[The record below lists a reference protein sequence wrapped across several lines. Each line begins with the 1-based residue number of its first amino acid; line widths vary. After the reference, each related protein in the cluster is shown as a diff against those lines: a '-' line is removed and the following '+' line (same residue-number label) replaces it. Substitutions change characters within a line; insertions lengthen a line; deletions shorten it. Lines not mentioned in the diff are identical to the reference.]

1 MPKHSFDTCTDLLY
15 GYYLDGSAEAK
26 QALTNVIDDLLY
38 YFGNESS
45 IRLYRGLSFRAAK
58 QRIAFITSLG
68 DQLMLNE
75 QYISSWSTSSNIA
88 QYFAKRKKYG
98 IVISFIVPKR
108 VAADLRVL
116 NFNNELEYILP
127 PGSYKIDKFTLI
139 NR

>member
-1 MPKHSFDTCTDLLY
+1 MPKHSFDTCSDLLY

-45 IRLYRGLSFRAAK
+45 IRLYRGLSFRTAK

-75 QYISSWSTSSNIA
+75 QYVSSWSTSSNIA

-116 NFNNELEYILP
+116 KFNNELEYILP
-127 PGSYKIDKFTLI
+127 PGSYKLDKFTLI
-139 NR
+139 R

>member
-26 QALTNVIDDLLY
+26 QALTNVIDDLLH

-75 QYISSWSTSSNIA
+75 QYVSSWSTSSNIA

-98 IVISFIVPKR
+98 IVISFIVPKS

-116 NFNNELEYILP
+116 KFNNELEYILP
-127 PGSYKIDKFTLI
+127 PGSYKLDKFTLI
-139 NR
+139 R

>member
-1 MPKHSFDTCTDLLY
+1 MPKHSFDACTDLLY

-75 QYISSWSTSSNIA
+75 QYVSSWSTSSNIA
-88 QYFAKRKKYG
+88 QRFAKRKKYG
-98 IVISFIVPKR
+98 IVISFIIPKR

-116 NFNNELEYILP
+116 KFNNELEYILP
-127 PGSYKIDKFTLI
+127 PGSYKLDKFTLI
-139 NR
+139 R

>member
-75 QYISSWSTSSNIA
+75 QYVSSWSTSSNIA
-88 QYFAKRKKYG
+88 QCFAKRKKYG

-116 NFNNELEYILP
+116 KFNNELEYILP
-127 PGSYKIDKFTLI
+127 PGSYKLDKFTLI
-139 NR
+139 R

>member
-45 IRLYRGLSFRAAK
+45 IRLYRGLSFRTAK

-88 QYFAKRKKYG
+88 QCFAKRKKYG
-98 IVISFIVPKR
+98 IVISFIIPKR

-116 NFNNELEYILP
+116 KFNNELEYILP
-127 PGSYKIDKFTLI
+127 PGSYKLDKFTLI
-139 NR
+139 R

>member
-1 MPKHSFDTCTDLLY
+1 MPKHSFDACTDLLY

-45 IRLYRGLSFRAAK
+45 IRLYRGLSFRTAK

-75 QYISSWSTSSNIA
+75 QYVSSWSTSSNIA
-88 QYFAKRKKYG
+88 QCFAKRKKYG

-116 NFNNELEYILP
+116 RFNNELEHILP
-127 PGSYKIDKFTLI
+127 PGSYKLDKFTLI
-139 NR
+139 R

>member
-45 IRLYRGLSFRAAK
+45 IRLYRGLSFRTAK

-75 QYISSWSTSSNIA
+75 QYVSSWSTSSNIA
-88 QYFAKRKKYG
+88 QCFAKRKKYG
-98 IVISFIVPKR
+98 IVISFTVPKR

-116 NFNNELEYILP
+116 KFNNELEYILP
-127 PGSYKIDKFTLI
+127 PGSYKLDKFTLI
-139 NR
+139 R

>member
-45 IRLYRGLSFRAAK
+45 IRLYRGLSFRTAK

-75 QYISSWSTSSNIA
+75 QYVSSWSTSSNIA
-88 QYFAKRKKYG
+88 QCFAKRKKYG
-98 IVISFIVPKR
+98 IVISFTVPKR
-108 VAADLRVL
+108 VVADLRVL
-116 NFNNELEYILP
+116 RFNNELEHILP
-127 PGSYKIDKFTLI
+127 PGSYKLDKFTLI
-139 NR
+139 R

>member
-75 QYISSWSTSSNIA
+75 QYVSSWSTSSNIA

-116 NFNNELEYILP
+116 KFNNELEYILP
-127 PGSYKIDKFTLI
+127 PGSYKLDKFTLI
-139 NR
+139 R

>member
-45 IRLYRGLSFRAAK
+45 IRLYRGLSFRTAK

-68 DQLMLNE
+68 DQLLLNE
-75 QYISSWSTSSNIA
+75 QYVSSWSTSSNIA
-88 QYFAKRKKYG
+88 QCFAKRKKYG

-116 NFNNELEYILP
+116 KFNNELEYILP
-127 PGSYKIDKFTLI
+127 PGSYKLDKFTLI
-139 NR
+139 R

>member
-1 MPKHSFDTCTDLLY
+1 MPKHSFGTCTDLLY

-75 QYISSWSTSSNIA
+75 QYVSSWSTSSNIA
-88 QYFAKRKKYG
+88 QCFAKRKKYG

-116 NFNNELEYILP
+116 KFNNELEYILP
-127 PGSYKIDKFTLI
+127 PGSYKLDKFTLI
-139 NR
+139 R

>member
-58 QRIAFITSLG
+58 QRIAFIMSLG

-75 QYISSWSTSSNIA
+75 QYVSSWSTSSNIA

-116 NFNNELEYILP
+116 KFNNELEYILP
-127 PGSYKIDKFTLI
+127 PGSYKLDKFTLI
-139 NR
+139 R

>member
-45 IRLYRGLSFRAAK
+45 IHLYRGLSFRTAK

-98 IVISFIVPKR
+98 IVISFIIPKR

-116 NFNNELEYILP
+116 KFNNELEYILP
-127 PGSYKIDKFTLI
+127 PGSYKLDKFTLI
-139 NR
+139 R

>member
-1 MPKHSFDTCTDLLY
+1 MPKHSFDACTDLLY

-45 IRLYRGLSFRAAK
+45 IRLYRGLSFRTAK

-75 QYISSWSTSSNIA
+75 QYVSSWSTSSNIA
-88 QYFAKRKKYG
+88 QCFAKRKKYG
-98 IVISFIVPKR
+98 IVISFIIPKR
-108 VAADLRVL
+108 VAADLCVL
-116 NFNNELEYILP
+116 RFNNELEHILP
-127 PGSYKIDKFTLI
+127 PGSYKLDKFTLI
-139 NR
+139 R